1 MSSDNCINLHSSSA
15 SQYLFKVHTALRQ
28 SSPSQH
34 GQKAKWQVEASRM
47 TAGGR
52 LQGSRLEGLA
62 LWMGRQG
69 IVDAQAPMESVDAL
83 DTSVSASRYMVC
95 DRCTT

>member
-1 MSSDNCINLHSSSA
+1 
-15 SQYLFKVHTALRQ
+15 
-28 SSPSQH
+28 
-34 GQKAKWQVEASRM
+34 M

-69 IVDAQAPMESVDAL
+69 IVDVQAPMESVGKWVFFIGPFL
-83 DTSVSASRYMVC
+83 LRSTHEN
-95 DRCTT
+95 

>member
-1 MSSDNCINLHSSSA
+1 
-15 SQYLFKVHTALRQ
+15 
-28 SSPSQH
+28 
-34 GQKAKWQVEASRM
+34 M

-95 DRCTT
+95 DRCTM